1 MEVVEEEKEVE
12 AEEEV
17 VEREVRPPCMTR
29 SMWT

>member
-1 MEVVEEEKEVE
+1 MEEEKEVE